1 MASTGLTRFPVVD
14 RRQAERG
21 ARRHRGSEAGI
32 PHLVGMVALPDLLK
46 ARVATLE
53 AERKRERVL
62 PLRLF
67 PLRFMAEKE
76 KSSVS

>member
-1 MASTGLTRFPVVD
+1 
-14 RRQAERG
+14 
-21 ARRHRGSEAGI
+21 
-32 PHLVGMVALPDLLK
+32 MVALPDLLK

-67 PLRFMAEKE
+67 PLRFTADKE
-76 KSSVS
+76 KSSLAPDL